1 MTTFRKDTRDGV
13 YGLLSGFQSANPTLL
28 HHIYRR
34 RPGSFPDDR
43 TGFVGSMPE
52 TMEPRTLLS
61 QRNMTPTVVFVMKL
75 SEPSHEQSDEM
86 DELVDA
92 FITYANARP
101 HAISSQTVC
110 VVRGVEDVEL
120 EAEGT
125 FYPAAVV
132 TFDTIALEGRGYNP

>member
-1 MTTFRKDTRDGV
+1 
-13 YGLLSGFQSANPTLL
+13 
-28 HHIYRR
+28 
-34 RPGSFPDDR
+34 
-43 TGFVGSMPE
+43 
-52 TMEPRTLLS
+52 
-61 QRNMTPTVVFVMKL
+61 MTPTVVFVWAWG
-75 SEPSHEQSDEM
+75 DEM
-86 DELVDA
+86 EIADVRDDVVDA
-92 FITYANARP
+92 FLDYATARP